1 MTRDDSYD
9 DEATPNDARTD
20 VPVPVEG
27 PKGEAP
33 PWIDDYRY
41 EKIDASLIDGID
53 DGEHDLGCSCGCKGE
68 AVVIADT
75 DSDGAYIAST
85 MNSVRYL
92 GSRV

>member
-1 MTRDDSYD
+1 MTYD
-9 DEATPNDARTD
+9 DDATPDGADTD
-20 VPVPVEG
+20 VPVPVDG

-33 PWIDDYRY
+33 PWIDDFVY

-53 DGEHDLGCSCGCKGE
+53 ADAHDIGCPCGCKGE
-68 AVVIADT
+68 AVVISET
-75 DSDGAYIAST
+75 GESGAYIAST